1 MAAKDLYEKDFYK
14 ILGLGK
20 SASGD
25 EIKKKYRSLA
35 RELHPDKTKGD
46 AAMEEKFKAVSE
58 AYDILSDGKK
68 RAEYDQARDMFERG
82 GFRAPQGGQNFQ
94 GGDFS
99 DIFGGGNPQDIF
111 ANLFG
116 GGGRRGPRKGQDL
129 QTEATITFKEAAFG
143 TTLELRLSADGGP
156 SQTISARVPAGVND
170 GAKIRVKGKGSKG
183 DAGPG
188 DLFIMLH
195 VKPHAIFSRKGE
207 NIAITVPV
215 TFTEAALGADIKV
228 PTLTGEEVTLRLS
241 PGTSNGRVLR
251 VKGRGISKGAT
262 TGDLLV
268 TVEVQVPSQ
277 LDEIATEAL
286 KKYAEATS
294 EIDVRAEL
302 KPEEKVAAIRELT
315 RQGKRVAMVGDG
327 VNDAPSLAVAYIGVA
342 MGARGSDAA
351 LEQADVVLMHDR
363 LENFLAAFRLSQ
375 RAQRIIR
382 QNLVLSLGTV
392 AVLVVMALLGK
403 IPLTLGV
410 IGHEGS
416 TVVVVM
422 NSLRLLFGKNEVF
435 KSKPS

>member
-14 ILGLGK
+14 ILGVGK
-20 SASGD
+20 SASAD

-46 AAMEEKFKAVSE
+46 SAMEEKFKAVSE

-143 TTLELRLSADGGP
+143 TTLELRLSPDGGP

-170 GAKIRVKGKGSKG
+170 GAKIRVKGKGAKG
-183 DAGPG
+183 EAGPG
-188 DLFIMLH
+188 DLFILLH
-195 VKPHAIFSRKGE
+195 VKPHAVFSRKGE
-207 NIAITVPV
+207 NIALTVPV
-215 TFTEAALGADIKV
+215 TFTEATLGGDIKV
-228 PTLTGEEVTLRLS
+228 PTLTGDEVTLRIA

-251 VKGRGISKGAT
+251 VKGRGITKGST
-262 TGDLLV
+262 VGDLLV
-268 TVEVQVPSQ
+268 TIDVQVPQ
-277 LDEIATEAL
+277 RVEGAALDAL

-294 EIDVRAEL
+294 EIDVRKDFNA
-302 KPEEKVAAIRELT
+302 K
-315 RQGKRVAMVGDG
+315 
-327 VNDAPSLAVAYIGVA
+327 
-342 MGARGSDAA
+342 
-351 LEQADVVLMHDR
+351 
-363 LENFLAAFRLSQ
+363 
-375 RAQRIIR
+375 AQ
-382 QNLVLSLGTV
+382 Q
-392 AVLVVMALLGK
+392 
-403 IPLTLGV
+403 
-410 IGHEGS
+410 
-416 TVVVVM
+416 
-422 NSLRLLFGKNEVF
+422 
-435 KSKPS
+435 

>member
-14 ILGLGK
+14 ILGIGK
-20 SASGD
+20 SATGD

-46 AAMEEKFKAVSE
+46 TAMEEKFKAVSE

-82 GFRAPQGGQNFQ
+82 GMRAPQGGQNFQ

-156 SQTISARVPAGVND
+156 SQNISARVPAGVND

-188 DLFIMLH
+188 DLFILLH
-195 VKPHAIFSRKGE
+195 VKPHAVFSRKGE
-207 NIAITVPV
+207 NIALTVPV
-215 TFTEAALGADIKV
+215 TFTEAALGGDIKV
-228 PTLTGEEVTLRLS
+228 PTLTGDEVTLRIA

-251 VKGRGISKGAT
+251 VKGRGITKGAT
-262 TGDLLV
+262 VGDLLV
-268 TVEVQVPSQ
+268 TIEVQVPQ
-277 LDEIATEAL
+277 RVEGEALDAL
-286 KKYAEATS
+286 KKYAEATADQ
-294 EIDVRAEL
+294 EVRKEFNT
-302 KPEEKVAAIRELT
+302 K
-315 RQGKRVAMVGDG
+315 
-327 VNDAPSLAVAYIGVA
+327 
-342 MGARGSDAA
+342 A
-351 LEQADVVLMHDR
+351 LQ
-363 LENFLAAFRLSQ
+363 
-375 RAQRIIR
+375 
-382 QNLVLSLGTV
+382 
-392 AVLVVMALLGK
+392 
-403 IPLTLGV
+403 
-410 IGHEGS
+410 
-416 TVVVVM
+416 
-422 NSLRLLFGKNEVF
+422 
-435 KSKPS
+435 